1 MPGLEGGVVRR
12 EPEEARRE
20 GGRKIGRLLTAV
32 PY

>member
-12 EPEEARRE
+12 EPEEAGRE